1 MIQLVLKKVLPRWMP
16 FQREVF
22 VFVLFCAF
30 IIIFKVSNNHCNNWT
45 LIDLVTLSISIF
57 YQFFAGVYVYS
68 IFPFLQV

>member
-1 MIQLVLKKVLPRWMP
+1 MIQLVLKKVLPHWMP
-16 FQREVF
+16 FQCK
-22 VFVLFCAF
+22 VLVIVF
-30 IIIFKVSNNHCNNWT
+30 IIVFKVSNNHYNNWT